1 MGEGVAR
8 GALVAQPLSVLS
20 YARMPVAFA
29 LLWLGFP
36 PAAVPVA
43 ALIFMVPL
51 ILEAGDARHRLG
63 RRGVHVFVTCAAV
76 GLTKFWWLG
85 GSLTVSIGA
94 PPLAGMI
101 VVATY
106 VTAVAAA
113 YTACFILPQLLRP
126 VLRLPATALMLATC
140 TIALPWPLPVS
151 FAHGVLDL
159 PALAGLAALGGVAA
173 VDLGIVATNVLVA
186 AALTGPRRRRAA
198 LLLGGALLPAFAG
211 WLALPRPGP
220 PPGDAAPLR
229 IALLQPDVPL
239 FRDLVADPA
248 LRAAMQ
254 DRVFDM
260 MAEAAAATPRPDL
273 IVLPEYPFLFHYLL
287 QAEERARLDGFAAAH
302 GIPVLLTA
310 FRGTG
315 GGRVTSA
322 TAIAGDPTGTF
333 TDKQLLFPFGEYLPG
348 EAIFPALRRAFP
360 DAGRMTQGE
369 PPRALPLPGTPVAI
383 AALMCFDDTTTRI
396 AATVLAALPRDRPA
410 VAISVSNTE
419 SFGDDR
425 ARDLHLRLARYRAI
439 ETGMPLLR
447 VGNDGHSGLV
457 LPDGRMRADALPP
470 GERAWRVLEVVP
482 QLPGGD
488 GAARADRLLRLLAGL
503 SALGLL
509 AAMLAAR
516 LGRGRRAG

>member
-1 MGEGVAR
+1 
-8 GALVAQPLSVLS
+8 
-20 YARMPVAFA
+20 
-29 LLWLGFP
+29 
-36 PAAVPVA
+36 
-43 ALIFMVPL
+43 
-51 ILEAGDARHRLG
+51 
-63 RRGVHVFVTCAAV
+63 
-76 GLTKFWWLG
+76 
-85 GSLTVSIGA
+85 
-94 PPLAGMI
+94 
-101 VVATY
+101 

-126 VLRLPATALMLATC
+126 ALRLPATALLVGAC

-159 PALAGLAALGGVAA
+159 PALAGLAGLGGVAA
-173 VDLGIVATNVLVA
+173 VDLGIVATNMLVA
-186 AALTGPRRRRAA
+186 AALTARGLGRAA
-198 LLLGGALLPAFAG
+198 LLLGAALLPAAAG
-211 WLALPRPGP
+211 WLALPRIAPAPSG
-220 PPGDAAPLR
+220 AAPLR
-229 IALLQPDVPL
+229 IAILQPVVPL

-248 LRAAMQ
+248 LRRAMQ
-254 DRVFDM
+254 DRVLAM

-287 QAEERARLDGFAAAH
+287 QPEERARLDSFAATQ

-315 GGRVTSA
+315 GGRVTSS
-322 TAIAGDPTGTF
+322 TAIAGDAAGTF

-348 EAIFPALRRAFP
+348 EGMFPALRRVFP

-369 PPRALPLPGTPVAI
+369 PPRALPLPGTDIFI

-396 AATVLAALPRDRPA
+396 ADNVLAALPRDRPA

-425 ARDLHLRLARYRAI
+425 ARDLHLMLARYRAI

-457 LPDGRMRADALPP
+457 LPNGQVRADALPP
-470 GERAWRVLEVVP
+470 GERAWRVLDVVP
-482 QLPGGD
+482 QPPGAG
-488 GAARADRLLRLLAGL
+488 GAARADRLLRLVAGL
-503 SALGLL
+503 AALALL
-509 AAMLAAR
+509 AAMVAAR
-516 LGRGRRAG
+516 LGRRRRAP